1 MSKKILIDIR
11 ITSEEFMKLYAGS
24 AKNAHGVARDGR
36 RIQFPANIL
45 RPFLMHTGVSGS
57 FEIEFDEKMKFTSI
71 RRI

>member
-11 ITSEEFMKLYAGS
+11 ITSEEFMKLYEGS
-24 AKNAHGVARDGR
+24 AKNANGVARDGR

-45 RPFLMHTGVSGS
+45 RPFLMHTGISGS
-57 FEIEFDEKMKFTSI
+57 FEIEFDEQMKFTSI